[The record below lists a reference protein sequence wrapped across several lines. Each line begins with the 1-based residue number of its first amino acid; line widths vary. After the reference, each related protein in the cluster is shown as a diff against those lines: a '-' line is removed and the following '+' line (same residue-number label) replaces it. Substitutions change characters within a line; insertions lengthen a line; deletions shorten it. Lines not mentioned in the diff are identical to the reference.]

1 MGAFSRRVSNHFV
14 PIDPTN
20 TRNKDWVILIE
31 AGTIV
36 GPSTERIR
44 VARATQDRKIVKRY
58 DLLLR
63 AKHYLVVEGYNPR
76 IHAVYL
82 CPQLYKYDTHQKMV
96 ALQGEE
102 IGQLIAHALGNRVT
116 QRRPWYEPSDKLP
129 DEPIIGIEV
138 LTEFDTVV
146 VEMPTTRESSTTGSQ
161 RQTVEK

>member
-1 MGAFSRRVSNHFV
+1 MRFFSKTLPSHLI
-14 PIDPTN
+14 PINPAN
-20 TRNKDWVILIE
+20 SRNNDWVILIE

-44 VARATQDRKIVKRY
+44 VARSTQERKVVKKY

-82 CPQLYKYDTHQKMV
+82 CPQLYKYDANNKLV
-96 ALQGEE
+96 SLQGDE
-102 IGQLIAHALGNRVT
+102 IGQLIAHALSKKVAE
-116 QRRPWYEPSDKLP
+116 RRPWYEPSETLP
-129 DEPIIGIEV
+129 DEPIIGTQA

-146 VEMPTTRESSTTGSQ
+146 VEMSSARNSA
-161 RQTVEK
+161 